1 MKHTAIIADDHPIFR
16 NGVRDVLEETGNFE
30 VLGQGKDGIE
40 AYNLIVA
47 HRPDVAILDLE
58 MPLLTG
64 LDVCQKVLAEKHQ
77 TIFVL
82 LTMHKERHYFNEAM
96 KLGVRGYL
104 LKDNAVV
111 DLIQCL
117 DAVVRGRMYVSP
129 QIEQYLD
136 DQAAHSMLNP
146 QLQQQLALLSPTEK
160 VILKLIAE
168 SKTSAEIAAMLFIS
182 PNTVDNH
189 RSNIARKLNLEG
201 KNSLIR
207 FAMQHKGSV

>member
-1 MKHTAIIADDHPIFR
+1 
-16 NGVRDVLEETGNFE
+16 
-30 VLGQGKDGIE
+30 
-40 AYNLIVA
+40 
-47 HRPDVAILDLE
+47 
-58 MPLLTG
+58 
-64 LDVCQKVLAEKHQ
+64 
-77 TIFVL
+77 
-82 LTMHKERHYFNEAM
+82 M